1 LRRVGRGIG
10 IVQGNRGLVGDGEW
24 AFEFGVEVGIL
35 FAAVAGVPAEVDV
48 EVEEVGEATDLFRS
62 GCLAAGERS
71 KCVEIDGLCTFRLQV
86 GVEEG
91 GVA

>member
-1 LRRVGRGIG
+1 LRRVGPGIG
-10 IVQGNRGLVGDGEW
+10 VVQGNRGLVGDGEW
-24 AFEFGVEVGIL
+24 ALEFGAEVGIL
-35 FAAVAGVPAEVDV
+35 FAAVAGVPAKVDV
-48 EVEEVGEATDLFRS
+48 EVEEVGQATDLFRS

-71 KCVEIDGLCTFRLQV
+71 EGVELNGLRAFQLQV

>member
-1 LRRVGRGIG
+1 MLGVGRGIG
-10 IVQGNRGLVGDGEW
+10 VVQGNRGLVGDGEG
-24 AFEFGVEVGIL
+24 AFELGAKVRVL
-35 FAAVAGVPAEVDV
+35 FATVASVPAEVDV

-62 GCLAAGERS
+62 GCLAAGKRS
-71 KCVEIDGLCTFRLQV
+71 EGVEIDGLRAFRLQV